1 LETSL
6 TAEKTRKAGSTD
18 SGPCKKKQCKISST
32 AHSKCNTAYQ
42 QKVHEKSH
50 DLHQACAGA
59 AAEQR
64 RQINELKT
72 NSTLTDEIQ
81 LLRAEHKDANK
92 ALMQQATK
100 TESLPNTLSVTAFS
114 SVLTSFADN
123 AKKLIPVP
131 NTAPAVAPAPLGSE
145 STYSLAQLMKL
156 KDVFK

>member
-1 LETSL
+1 
-6 TAEKTRKAGSTD
+6 
-18 SGPCKKKQCKISST
+18 
-32 AHSKCNTAYQ
+32 
-42 QKVHEKSH
+42 VHEKSH

-72 NSTLTDEIQ
+72 NNSTLTDEIQ
-81 LLRAEHKDANK
+81 VLRAEHKDANK
-92 ALMQQATK
+92 ALMQQEAK
-100 TESLPNTLSVTAFS
+100 TESLPNTLSVTALS

-145 STYSLAQLMKL
+145 STYSLAQLIKL
-156 KDVFK
+156 KDAFK